1 MYDLL
6 NYQKTELKLER
17 VPNLHVSGL
26 EKKEIE
32 KMEEIEGY
40 LDYVNRKKTM
50 LHSKLGKITN
60 FSHTI
65 FTVEV

>member
-1 MYDLL
+1 MLTISCLYVINEEMYDLL

-40 LDYVNRKKTM
+40 LDYVNR
-50 LHSKLGKITN
+50 
-60 FSHTI
+60 
-65 FTVEV
+65 